1 MNYLL
6 IIVILV
12 LVWRMVVG
20 FKQGM
25 VKELQA
31 FVTFLVSSCSIVLI
45 CKAVNAYLH
54 SQTVSMIVA
63 ILLLIILGVGFRI
76 LKLVFFSA
84 KTIAKLP
91 VVHLADKIL
100 GIVMGAAEVLA
111 MLWAFFL
118 VLDTFSTGIF
128 ARIAAAYI
136 NDNTIL
142 TYLYSNNLLEKIFQQ
157 LTSSVAEAL

>member
-157 LTSSVAEAL
+157 LTSSVVEAL